1 MPAKKKDVSAR
12 ARRNQAPTKATL
24 QRPTLRSVE
33 DFTDL
38 TVAQLRARITEVN
51 TGRPADQQIQK
62 RGSKA
67 ELVERLVAAESPVP
81 PLPAHPPRYTDEG
94 GKIPIE
100 WDAQTVAW
108 WNDVWTS
115 PMAAE
120 WDPSD
125 VHNVLV
131 VALLYDDIW
140 SASTPKG
147 RKDALAEYRLQRADL
162 GLSPY
167 SRRRLEWTIETAAE
181 AVDRGTR
188 RRSGGDQ
195 STGGSPAQQAAA
207 AGRREGGKRPDPRA
221 VLTAVK

>member
-12 ARRNQAPTKATL
+12 ARRNKAPSRATL
-24 QRPTLRSVE
+24 QRPALRSVE
-33 DFTDL
+33 EFSDL
-38 TVAQLRARITEVN
+38 TVVQLRARIGEVN
-51 TGRPADQQIQK
+51 KSRPADQQLPK
-62 RGSKA
+62 RGAKA
-67 ELVERLVAAESPVP
+67 DLIERLVVAESPVP
-81 PLPAHPPRYTDEG
+81 VLPKHPPRWIEETGE
-94 GKIPIE
+94 KVAVE
-100 WDAQTVAW
+100 WDPQTLAW

-120 WDPSD
+120 WDNSD
-125 VHNVLV
+125 VHNVVV

-147 RKDALAEYRLQRADL
+147 RKDALAEYRLQRSDL

-188 RRSGGDQ
+188 RRSGGGQ
-195 STGGSPAQQAAA
+195 GSTGSGAQQSGTT
-207 AGRREGGKRPDPRA
+207 AGRGKRPDPRA